1 MFHSM
6 KINLLRNF
14 LAVAERGSMRAAARQ
29 LDLPQPT
36 MTRSIHELEKDL
48 GVVLFERRAKGVM
61 LTPMGEVFLRRA
73 KALRSE
79 MRRAQD
85 ELDQLR
91 GETHGH
97 IRMCL
102 STVAHMALLPNVL
115 GPFSQRFPHVTLE
128 IIDAVLPRVD
138 KELKDGTLD
147 LYIGPTYGRLSG
159 DLSAE
164 KLFDNQRVVL
174 CRKGHPLANATSL
187 AELEG
192 ARWITT
198 SIAHEAE
205 DELSPIFQRHGLPAP
220 TLVMQAHSALTFY
233 LTIANSDLLSMLPVQ
248 WIQVQPFRDTLQ
260 HISVVEQLYAPAI
273 CIVQRTGLP
282 LTPAAEY
289 FCDMVRRAS
298 LHRDTL
304 ISK

>member
-1 MFHSM
+1 M
-6 KINLLRNF
+6 KLSALQNLM
-14 LAVAERGSMRAAARQ
+14 AVVERGSIRAAARS
-29 LDLPQPT
+29 LDVPQPVI
-36 MTRSIHELEKDL
+36 TRSIQELERELK
-48 GVVLFERRAKGVM
+48 VILFERGKKGVT
-61 LTPMGEVFLRRA
+61 LTPMGQVFWRRA
-73 KALRSE
+73 VMATGEL
-79 MRRAQD
+79 RRAQD

-115 GPFSQRFPHVTLE
+115 GPFSQRFPNVTLE

-147 LYIGPTYGRLSG
+147 LYIGPTYERLSG
-159 DLSAE
+159 ELSAE

-174 CRKGHPLANATSL
+174 CRKGHPLAGATSL

-198 SIAHEAE
+198 SIAYEAE
-205 DELSPIFQRHGLPAP
+205 DELSPIFLRNGLPAP
-220 TLVMQAHSALTFY
+220 TLAMQAHSALTFY

-248 WIQVQPFRDTLQ
+248 WTQVQPFRNTL
-260 HISVVEQLYAPAI
+260 HRIAVTEPLYAPAI

-298 LHRDTL
+298 LHRDSL
-304 ISK
+304 ITG

>member
-1 MFHSM
+1 
-6 KINLLRNF
+6 
-14 LAVAERGSMRAAARQ
+14 
-29 LDLPQPT
+29 
-36 MTRSIHELEKDL
+36 
-48 GVVLFERRAKGVM
+48 M

-115 GPFSQRFPHVTLE
+115 GPFSQRFPNVTLE

-147 LYIGPTYGRLSG
+147 LYIGPTYERLSG
-159 DLSAE
+159 ELSAE

-174 CRKGHPLANATSL
+174 CRKGHPLAGATSL

-198 SIAHEAE
+198 SIAYEAE
-205 DELSPIFQRHGLPAP
+205 DELSPIFLRNGLPAP
-220 TLVMQAHSALTFY
+220 TLAMQAHSALTFY

-248 WIQVQPFRDTLQ
+248 WTQVQPFRNTL
-260 HISVVEQLYAPAI
+260 HRIAVTEPLYAPAI

-298 LHRDTL
+298 LHRDSL
-304 ISK
+304 ITG